1 VQWQAIQMAATWTAV
16 AFLQVDIFIVFRKII
31 ECPTNAV
38 YLCIERM
45 ANERHIIL
53 LVYDVMF
60 NVN

>member
-1 VQWQAIQMAATWTAV
+1 VQWQAAQMAATWTVV
-16 AFLQVDIFIVFRKII
+16 AFLQVDIFIVVRKII
-31 ECPTNAV
+31 ECPKNAV
-38 YLCIERM
+38 YLCVEGM